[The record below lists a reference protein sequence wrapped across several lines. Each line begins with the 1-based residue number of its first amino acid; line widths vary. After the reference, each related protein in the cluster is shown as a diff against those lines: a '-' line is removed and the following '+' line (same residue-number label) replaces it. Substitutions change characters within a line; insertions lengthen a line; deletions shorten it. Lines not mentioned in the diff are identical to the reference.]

1 MAATNEQLENDLGEV
16 GRQSA
21 VIKVERTPSNKDNS
35 KHLGTFE
42 QSGWYYD
49 QQLIQPLTSVR
60 LLSNA
65 AAMWKD
71 DHWEFQY
78 SDAYDELLASSILA
92 EDFSIDAN
100 NSWVDNSTDDMIGGV
115 LNSFKTITPYIGTF
129 HNVLKTMSKKQK
141 SKAKAI
147 EGQSDLKATSFIT
160 KVVDYFGDETQNGSE
175 ALKAMRKISNGSFM
189 SQGCSF
195 SYYGGSNINFGNL
208 GLKFTIFPNFAT
220 DGSWKSVIDQVALL
234 LPYCVGIL
242 QDVPWDDVKKVAKVG
257 TDLLESVDSML
268 GTSIG
273 DFLESAVETAS
284 QSTTG
289 QSAGDLINQY
299 IKWQAAP
306 GGYSIDKPQ
315 NIDVQ
320 FPGTLCLEVGSH
332 YKIEGLVASNIN
344 LQFSKQLVRN
354 PVFFS
359 SDGKGLNKAMNN
371 DRVEDSI
378 SPLYCEVS
386 LMLRPITTYSSVSL
400 MKFVK
405 GNIDKRKDTAKN
417 ILKVLDEQIKAQ
429 TQS

>member
-35 KHLGTFE
+35 KHLGTVE

-78 SDAYDELLASSILA
+78 SDSYDELLASSILA
-92 EDFSIDAN
+92 EDFSIDASN
-100 NSWVDNSTDDMIGGV
+100 NWVDNSTDDMIGGV

-273 DFLESAVETAS
+273 DFLESAVESAS

-354 PVFFS
+354 PAFFS